1 MSHSIRFEAEFLKG
15 RVLSNHYIAHIWTYS
30 ETKYGGKRLECVYTF
45 HLWRCWHRWC
55 RARFIYFGIIVGLG

>member
-30 ETKYGGKRLECVYTF
+30 ETKYGGKRL
-45 HLWRCWHRWC
+45 
-55 RARFIYFGIIVGLG
+55 